1 MKNKENAKK
10 NTMRKTTKCAKK
22 SKAKNRETMM
32 NRTMMKK
39 WQRMTKMKKQSIA
52 QAVGT

>member
-1 MKNKENAKK
+1 MKNKENAKM

-32 NRTMMKK
+32 NRMMKE

>member
-1 MKNKENAKK
+1 MKNKENAKM

-22 SKAKNRETMM
+22 SKAKNREK
-32 NRTMMKK
+32 MMKK
-39 WQRMTKMKKQSIA
+39 WQRMPKMKKQSIA